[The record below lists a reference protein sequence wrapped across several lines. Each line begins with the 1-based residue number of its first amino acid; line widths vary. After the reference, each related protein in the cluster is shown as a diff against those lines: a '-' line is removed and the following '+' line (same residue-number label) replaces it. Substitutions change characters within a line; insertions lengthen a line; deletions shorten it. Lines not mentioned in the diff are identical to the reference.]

1 MVTTLLTALITAGG
15 VLFATWLANRHN
27 RQLKLIELREGTA
40 RTIRQEKREVYL
52 ELLRAN
58 RRAVQ
63 YAVQISHMGLDQ
75 QLAVDLSAMNAA
87 SDRFG
92 ELIPELELV
101 ASREVYEL
109 SQELYRAM
117 GRCNEKMY
125 LESEQR
131 FVEFDLMDKEP
142 SPEQKIAIW
151 EEVLAEVQKLSDELG
166 MELLYS
172 QLRNCIREEL
182 GFLALDPS
190 LVPTAEELKKLRK
203 ELSNLDQL
211 KLRSDTD
218 QP

>member
-1 MVTTLLTALITAGG
+1 MAVTLLTALITAGG

-27 RQLKLIELREGTA
+27 RQLKLLELREETA

-75 QLAVDLSAMNAA
+75 QLTVDLSAMNAA
-87 SDRFG
+87 SDKFG

-101 ASREVYEL
+101 ASREVYDL

-117 GRCNEKMY
+117 SRRNEKMY

-131 FVEFDLMDKEP
+131 FVEFDRKYKEP
-142 SPEQKIAIW
+142 SLEQKIAIW
-151 EEVLAEVQKLSDELG
+151 EEVRVEVQKIYDELG
-166 MELLYS
+166 MEQRYS
-172 QLRNCIREEL
+172 QLRNRIREEL

-190 LVPTAEELKKLRK
+190 LVPTTEELKKLRK
-203 ELSNLDQL
+203 ELSNLDQMR
-211 KLRSDTD
+211 LRADIE